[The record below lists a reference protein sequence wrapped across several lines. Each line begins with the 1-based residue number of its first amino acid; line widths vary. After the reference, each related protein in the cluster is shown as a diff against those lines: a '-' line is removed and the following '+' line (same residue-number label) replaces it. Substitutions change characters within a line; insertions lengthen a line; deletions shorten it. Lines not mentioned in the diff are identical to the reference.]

1 MTEEQSNRLTALA
14 DVLNYTSEFG
24 YGKTALLTTG
34 ERMLIH
40 QERAYLL
47 NQINELELRTIREYK
62 VPEQLD
68 KKIQSIIKLINQ

>member
-1 MTEEQSNRLTALA
+1 MTEEQSNRLKALA

-47 NQINELELRTIREYK
+47 NQTNELELRTIREYK